1 MLLRNAKLTFCLV
14 GYLAID
20 HRHTENQ
27 IYSSVRQSSAMSR
40 PPLRER
46 GRDLGMLDASIRVQA
61 VTRALNVHESTLVDT
76 FNNATL
82 LRGLLKSGGEEA
94 APE

>member
-1 MLLRNAKLTFCLV
+1 
-14 GYLAID
+14 
-20 HRHTENQ
+20 
-27 IYSSVRQSSAMSR
+27 MSR
-40 PPLRER
+40 PPLTER
-46 GRDLGMLDASIRVQA
+46 GRDLDMLDASIRVQA